1 MTDQTTLQS
10 AVDTIRSAN
19 AKAPPNALANE
30 LATLETSNAKYS
42 LELEETR
49 GSLQGFRS
57 LRAEIDKVIARY
69 ELKELEFVQA
79 LQCGLRSRADIEGR
93 KAELGV

>member
-10 AVDTIRSAN
+10 AVDTIRAAN
-19 AKAPPNALANE
+19 AKSPPNALANE
-30 LATLETSNAKYS
+30 LATLDASIAGYR
-42 LELEETR
+42 LELEDTR
-49 GSLQGFRS
+49 GTLQGFRA
-57 LRAEIDKVIARY
+57 LRSEIDKAIARH
-69 ELKELEFVQA
+69 EMKELEYVQA